1 MIAFDLRCDGGH
13 VFEAWFGSSRAYEEQ
28 RDRGL
33 VACPVCGSGSVE
45 KAVMAPNVAPK
56 GNRASAVAGPEQA
69 RAEQVR
75 AMIAAI
81 AAAQAEALK
90 QSRWVGGRFAEEAR
104 AIHDAG
110 SAETIHGRASAEE
123 ARALAEDGVA
133 VLPLLV
139 PVVPPDE
146 VN

>member
-1 MIAFDLRCDGGH
+1 MIAFDLRCGAGH

-28 RDRGL
+28 RARGL
-33 VACPVCGSGSVE
+33 VTCPVCGGGSVE

-56 GNRASAVAGPEQA
+56 GNRAPAVAPREPG
-69 RAEQVR
+69 RAEQAR

-110 SAETIHGRASAEE
+110 TAETIHGRASPEE

-139 PVVPPDE
+139 PVVPPDQ